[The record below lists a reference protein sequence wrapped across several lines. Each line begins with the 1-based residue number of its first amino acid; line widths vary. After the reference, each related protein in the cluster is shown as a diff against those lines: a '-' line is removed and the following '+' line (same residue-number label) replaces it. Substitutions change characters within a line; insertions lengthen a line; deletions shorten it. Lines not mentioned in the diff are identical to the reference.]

1 MDKKLM
7 RLFRPSRSIYYVLM
21 VAFAIGSVMVG
32 QYLLAAA
39 ELAATAAAFFVHLS
53 HQRASN
59 RRIRQYLQRASD
71 TLESTGQGAS
81 PFPAVLVQLGDEN
94 VVWCNARFTELT
106 GLTLTSVNHQ
116 LEDVLPGIGV
126 DWLIAGRTECPKELE
141 LSGRRYRLFGT
152 AVKEKAGPA
161 LVGVIYLNDLTE
173 LYQVR
178 DEYIRSRPVV
188 AIIMVD
194 NYEELTKNLT
204 EGAISTL
211 NAKLNEVITRWT
223 EPYSGLL

>member
-94 VVWCNARFTELT
+94 VVWCNAKFTELT

-116 LEDVLPGIGV
+116 LEDVLPGVGV
-126 DWLIAGRTECPKELE
+126 DWLVTGKTECPKEL
-141 LSGRRYRLFGT
+141 SMNGRRYRLYGT
-152 AVKEKAGPA
+152 AVKEKNGPA

-173 LYQVR
+173 L
-178 DEYIRSRPVV
+178 
-188 AIIMVD
+188 
-194 NYEELTKNLT
+194 
-204 EGAISTL
+204 
-211 NAKLNEVITRWT
+211 
-223 EPYSGLL
+223 